1 MMKIA
6 GATGGVSSPNTT
18 AHSKYLIAQFRTR
31 FAIRRAPIGIFIL
44 RLLPEAAAARVC
56 PRRDGGVRLRAL
68 GVVPSGA
75 PSAGALDRSRVAGPQ
90 AGEACECGASQAHA
104 HVTSEPGIPVDRCA
118 ALTSF
123 GA

>member
-1 MMKIA
+1 M
-6 GATGGVSSPNTT
+6 
-18 AHSKYLIAQFRTR
+18 YLTNR
-31 FAIRRAPIGIFIL
+31 IL
-44 RLLPEAAAARVC
+44 RVLISPHAVPLLPDASYAVVC
-56 PRRDGGVRLRAL
+56 ALPRRDGGVRLRAL

-75 PSAGALDRSRVAGPQ
+75 PSAGALDRSRSPVAGPQ